1 MIQRPAP
8 HCFGP
13 GAFFEP
19 AGDFPRSSANDSEQI
34 DPKTKTAF
42 SGNKQKSGYVMCYKG
57 ISKNTIGW
65 IFSAWT
71 KRTMQKDLSVAA

>member
-19 AGDFPRSSANDSEQI
+19 AGDFPRSSANDSEQS
-34 DPKTKTAF
+34 DPKTV
-42 SGNKQKSGYVMCYKG
+42 SPGNKPSTGDVKLQGTVERSGEPVPLASLHG
-57 ISKNTIGW
+57 DRRGSTIED
-65 IFSAWT
+65 A
-71 KRTMQKDLSVAA
+71 

>member
-8 HCFGP
+8 HRFGP

-34 DPKTKTAF
+34 DTKTKTVF
-42 SGNKQKSGYVMCYKG
+42 FRQ
-57 ISKNTIGW
+57 
-65 IFSAWT
+65 
-71 KRTMQKDLSVAA
+71 

>member
-8 HCFGP
+8 HRFGP

-34 DPKTKTAF
+34 DPKNENRV
-42 SGNKQKSGYVMCYKG
+42 SRQ
-57 ISKNTIGW
+57 
-65 IFSAWT
+65 
-71 KRTMQKDLSVAA
+71 